1 MASSPIPGK
10 TTKIK
15 IATRSKII
23 AVPVPGVLLSNN
35 AAKPIKTNPKAPKL
49 TESMIEPKINLPMSP
64 ASVCGKKKIQTYFD
78 CVERIP
84 FFLYSPKAN
93 LLEVH

>member
-10 TTKIK
+10 TAKIK
-15 IATRSKII
+15 IATRSNII
-23 AVPVPGVLLSNN
+23 AVPVPGVLLSNIV
-35 AAKPIKTNPKAPKL
+35 AKPIKTNPKAPKL

-64 ASVCGKKKIQTYFD
+64 ATVCGKKNQTYFD
-78 CVERIP
+78 YVERIP

-93 LLEVH
+93 LLEVL